1 MEIRDIQA
9 GGASAPEASR
19 RTRGV
24 GSASSPSANTREG
37 SVDRVALS
45 DQAQALQHARRAA
58 LAVPEIREERVEEI
72 RSGVADGSLVP
83 DPGRIARALLDQ
95 HILD

>member
-9 GGASAPEASR
+9 GSAGAPEASR
-19 RTRGV
+19 TRAL
-24 GSASSPSANTREG
+24 GSAPPSGQGREG

-45 DQAQALQHARRAA
+45 DQAQALQQVRRAA
-58 LAVPEIREERVEEI
+58 LAVPEVREERVEEV
-72 RSGVADGSLVP
+72 RSGIADGSLVP